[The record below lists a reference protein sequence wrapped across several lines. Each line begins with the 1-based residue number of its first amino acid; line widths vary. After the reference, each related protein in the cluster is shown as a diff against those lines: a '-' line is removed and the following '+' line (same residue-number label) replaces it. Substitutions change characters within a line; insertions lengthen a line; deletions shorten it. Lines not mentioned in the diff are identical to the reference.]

1 MLTLRVEL
9 INTDS
14 LKALEELESQQ
25 IIRIVNEP
33 DANSYALPGNPVS
46 DEDFRKWI
54 EQAENSPSISLTEA
68 KRQWAKQKKKLE
80 NLIQ

>member
-1 MLTLRVEL
+1 MQTLRVEL

-25 IIRIVNEP
+25 VIRIVNEP
-33 DANSYALPGNPVS
+33 DANSYALPGNPVT

-54 EQAENSPSISLTEA
+54 DQAENSPSISLTEA
-68 KRQWAKQKKKLE
+68 KQQWAEQKKKLE
-80 NLIQ
+80 NLIR